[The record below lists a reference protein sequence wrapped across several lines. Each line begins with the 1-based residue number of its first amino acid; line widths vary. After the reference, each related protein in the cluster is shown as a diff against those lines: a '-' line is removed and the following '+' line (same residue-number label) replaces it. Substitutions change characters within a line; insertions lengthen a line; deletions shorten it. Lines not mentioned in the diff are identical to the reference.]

1 MKMMIFS
8 MKKKK
13 KMMKK
18 RKRKK
23 KFKII
28 RQNALKKVVNLGKM
42 KKPDR

>member
-1 MKMMIFS
+1 MKKMMIFS

-13 KMMKK
+13 RK

-28 RQNALKKVVNLGKM
+28 RQKALKKVVNLGKM